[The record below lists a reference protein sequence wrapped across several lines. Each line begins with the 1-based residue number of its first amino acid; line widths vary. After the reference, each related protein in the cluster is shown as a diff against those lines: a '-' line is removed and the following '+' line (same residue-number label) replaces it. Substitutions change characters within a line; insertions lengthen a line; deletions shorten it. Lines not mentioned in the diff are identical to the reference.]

1 MKQGKQTCKILKE
14 IRKQIADANDI
25 EFITSE
31 CKYKGECLGTCPKCE
46 AEVRYLEEQLNYRRK
61 TGKAVA
67 LLGLSAGL
75 FTLSSAAEL
84 PATKIPDNSTHIEQT
99 DSIIVKGVVKD
110 HNKKLVEGAVVED
123 TQTHTQVLT
132 DANGMFAIKIPQK
145 HWLLITHP
153 QAGNASI
160 SPAQITRKR
169 QEVTL
174 SNEKVF
180 GTSEESPLFP
190 GGTTAL
196 FNWIATHLKYPEA
209 AKRDSVQGRVILNYT
224 VTKRGTIK
232 DIQIARSLRAD
243 CDAEAVRLMKEMP
256 RWKPGKQNGVC
267 VDVKYTL
274 PITFKLKK

>member
-180 GTSEESPLFP
+180 GTLRRESTFPRRNDSPLQLDCHP
-190 GGTTAL
+190 SKISRSSKERQCARKG
-196 FNWIATHLKYPEA
+196 YPQLHSNKTGYDKGHPNSSQPE
-209 AKRDSVQGRVILNYT
+209 S
-224 VTKRGTIK
+224 
-232 DIQIARSLRAD
+232 
-243 CDAEAVRLMKEMP
+243 RL
-256 RWKPGKQNGVC
+256 
-267 VDVKYTL
+267 
-274 PITFKLKK
+274 